1 MKSFQRIIAFT
12 FLALA
17 AVTATAQTMPFSRPV
32 AVPFRTGN
40 TAADTAVLVPTQM
53 SGLLTGTPTAAANYT
68 TPTATQLCALFPFV
82 GSNATNFHWDIYWKN
97 TSAGANTITA
107 VAGTGVTITGTATVA
122 QNAIKH
128 WMVVLT
134 GCAATPA
141 AQLISLGSST
151 F

>member
-1 MKSFQRIIAFT
+1 MKRIFLMTAFV
-12 FLALA
+12 LA
-17 AVTATAQTMPFSRPV
+17 AVSLSAQTMPLERIV
-32 AVPFRTGN
+32 NTPFRTGN
-40 TAADTAVLVPTQM
+40 TAADTATLVPTQM

-82 GSNATNFHWDIYWKN
+82 GSNAANFHWDIYWKN
-97 TSAGANTITA
+97 TSGGANTITA
-107 VAGTGVTITGTATVA
+107 VAGTGVTVVGTATVA
-122 QNAIKH
+122 QNAVKH

-134 GCAATPA
+134 GCVSGSAA